1 MDKGSLDLHGPG
13 TVLAAA
19 VMRKLG
25 TDVVV
30 LEYDE
35 LAGVGLPDVSRS
47 FSLGGDTVTIRLHDD
62 DAAGLDSVATPF
74 SWPSLRIGE
83 KAGVLIA
90 AAVGVFVLA
99 TLVMLAAKLWMWL
112 L

>member
-25 TDVVV
+25 TDAVV
-30 LEYDE
+30 LEYGE
-35 LAGVGLPDVSRS
+35 LTSTKLPEVSRA

-62 DAAGLDSVATPF
+62 DAAGLAPVATPF
-74 SWPSLRIGE
+74 SWRSLRLGE
-83 KAGVLIA
+83 RLGVLA
-90 AAVGVFVLA
+90 AAAAGVFVLA
-99 TLVMLAAKLWMWL
+99 TLVLLGAKLWMWL